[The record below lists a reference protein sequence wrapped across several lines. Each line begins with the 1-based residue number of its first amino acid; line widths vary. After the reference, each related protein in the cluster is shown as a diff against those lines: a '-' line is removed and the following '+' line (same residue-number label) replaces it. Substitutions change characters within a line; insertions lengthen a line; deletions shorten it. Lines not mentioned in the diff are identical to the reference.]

1 MNRLEKYII
10 NNLSILFLS
19 IFLALFAIAS
29 VIFLIKLATYTAIIQ
44 LSLWEM
50 TKLYIFVVPELL
62 FFTLPI
68 SFFVSAA
75 LTIHR
80 LSNDNELI
88 VLFALGIHP
97 KFIIKTLF
105 KPALLLTALLILN
118 FFVVLPHTKILSKN
132 FISYKKSE
140 AKFNLAAS
148 EFGHKFGNWLL
159 YLGSKNDDETYS
171 DIFLFNKN
179 EKEEILIGAQKAHI
193 INDAGILRLKLTNG
207 EGYSYSKE
215 KFSQIDFDTMYINDT
230 LTSDI
235 IPYKTT
241 IEYWE
246 ESIVHW
252 KESQG
257 RDKKIS
263 VFIRNTLLSLFP
275 IFSLFLVLSI
285 SVMHARHQKSKIYL
299 YLFLGIIVY
308 YGATI
313 GLQKSFLFYTIPI
326 VSGVW
331 LLATY
336 IVYKKTILSR
346 F

>member
-10 NNLSILFLS
+10 NNLSMLFLS
-19 IFLALFAIAS
+19 IFSALFAIAS

-44 LSLWEM
+44 LNVWEM
-50 TKLYIFVVPELL
+50 TKLYIFVIPELL

-88 VLFALGIHP
+88 VFFALGIHP
-97 KFIIKTLF
+97 KFILKTLF
-105 KPALLLTALLILN
+105 KPALLLTLLLSLN
-118 FFVVLPHTKILSKN
+118 FLVVLPHTKILSKN

-159 YLGSKNDDETYS
+159 YLGSKNDDGTYA

-179 EKEEILIGAQKAHI
+179 TSEEVLIGAKKSLI
-193 INDAGILRLKLTNG
+193 INDAGILRLKLSDG

-215 KFSQIDFDTMYINDT
+215 KFSQIDFEIMYINDT
-230 LTSDI
+230 LKSDI

-241 IEYWE
+241 LAYWE
-246 ESIVHW
+246 GFSEHN
-252 KESQG
+252 
-257 RDKKIS
+257 KKRPA
-263 VFIRNTLLSLFP
+263 FIRNSLLSLFP

-299 YLFLGIIVY
+299 YLFLGIAIY

-313 GLQKSFLFYTIPI
+313 GLQKSLLFYTIPI
-326 VSGVW
+326 VSTVW
-331 LLATY
+331 LVFTY
-336 IVYKKTILSR
+336 IIYNKAILKR